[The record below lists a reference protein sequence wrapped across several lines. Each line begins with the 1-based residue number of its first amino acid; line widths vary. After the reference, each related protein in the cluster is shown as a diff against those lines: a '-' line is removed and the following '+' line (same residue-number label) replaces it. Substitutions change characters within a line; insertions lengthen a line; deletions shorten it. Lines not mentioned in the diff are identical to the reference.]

1 MLSPSGLD
9 LNRPGRASSPSQEAS
24 LPPDQEEMCYTWFTV
39 GSREKSNCHLMENS
53 PLRKIF
59 ALLLFSLFLSSVF
72 VIQDGPR
79 IRGVLFWGGEGGRV
93 ASRVLTFFLLWYVI
107 CHLFPLQLLHLKLS
121 CDLTPDHMR
130 VAARV
135 LPAVKGGAF
144 GDGGSRN
151 GSPQSV
157 KIPSRVQ

>member
-24 LPPDQEEMCYTWFTV
+24 LPPHQEEMCYTWFTV

-59 ALLLFSLFLSSVF
+59 ALLLFYLFLSSVF

-93 ASRVLTFFLLWYVI
+93 ASRVLLKQQSPYI
-107 CHLFPLQLLHLKLS
+107 FPLMVCLLS
-121 CDLTPDHMR
+121 SVSTATTPPETE
-130 VAARV
+130 
-135 LPAVKGGAF
+135 L
-144 GDGGSRN
+144 
-151 GSPQSV
+151 
-157 KIPSRVQ
+157 